1 MKRIEV
7 EQLRVPSPNDG
18 PDEGEGR
25 RRSLG
30 VSSRGTLRGYTRATG
45 WEGTVCESTEP
56 LVDSLDWWDE
66 PAQRRRRI

>member
-25 RRSLG
+25 LRSLG
-30 VSSRGTLRGYTRATG
+30 VSGTLRGHTRATG